1 MESRRSGTQAWAPTL
16 ERTLEG
22 KDGAWKGTDKV
33 LFHEILE
40 YNPHQ
45 VVYTPTMSKVF
56 FAGILILCLAGLGA
70 ADAFF
75 VEKGLP
81 VSTATPPSTSSVPAV
96 AGSSSM
102 AASGTIVGGVKKK
115 TGADVLETVSSHGFT
130 FENTDERTLIAG
142 VVQNKESVQTRVLL
156 KDGDR
161 AGLLSWIETPLVKEY
176 FSTLKESLHP
186 LFSPEI
192 KDLLDEIQRNPGK
205 PPRNFLTFLDPGISE
220 ERLVFVRVRDRLF
233 EFHIATGKEE
243 AMYQLVET
251 LTN

>member
-1 MESRRSGTQAWAPTL
+1 
-16 ERTLEG
+16 
-22 KDGAWKGTDKV
+22 
-33 LFHEILE
+33 
-40 YNPHQ
+40 
-45 VVYTPTMSKVF
+45 MSKIF
-56 FAGILILCLAGLGA
+56 FAGILILCLIGLGT

-81 VSTATPPSTSSVPAV
+81 VPVAPTTPKP
-96 AGSSSM
+96 SSM
-102 AASGTIVGGVKKK
+102 AAVSSSSSLASSSPMSSTSSESVVGGVKKQ
-115 TGADVLETVSSHGFT
+115 TGVDVLEMISSHGFT

-142 VVQNKESVQTRVLL
+142 VVQNKETVQTRVLL

-176 FSTLKESLHP
+176 FMTLKESLHP
-186 LFSPEI
+186 LFSPEV

-205 PPRNFLTFLDPGISE
+205 PPRNFLTFLDPSISE

-233 EFHIATGKEE
+233 EFHITTGKED
-243 AMYQLVET
+243 AMYQLIET